1 MSGPASGHLAGPAG
15 GWGKRFYPS
24 LDTLQAMS
32 ELRDAVGPATAT
44 LVSAPSS
51 REACPDLL
59 SMAGPETTV
68 VWVTYTRS
76 PSDCAER
83 FREAGGA
90 GTLAVIAVG
99 EAAAPSAPP
108 GVSVETVSTPE
119 DLTGLGI
126 LLSRKVSDHEDVVVC
141 FDSLTELLRHVDRE
155 TAYEF
160 LNAVTGHLYAAD
172 ARAHFHLEAGAHDE
186 ETVGTLGSLFDAV
199 AERRDG
205 QWTVRTRS
213 LL

>member
-1 MSGPASGHLAGPAG
+1 MSA
-15 GWGKRFYPS
+15 
-24 LDTLQAMS
+24 
-32 ELRDAVGPATAT
+32 LRDAVGSATAT
-44 LVSAPSS
+44 LVYAPGCE
-51 REACPDLL
+51 RGCLDLL
-59 SMAGPETTV
+59 SAASVETTV

-76 PSDCAER
+76 PSECAEQ
-83 FREAGGA
+83 FRAAGGE

-99 EAAAPSAPP
+99 EAAEPSSPL

-126 LLSRKVSDHEDVVVC
+126 LLSRKVNTHDDVVVC
-141 FDSLTELLRHVDRE
+141 FDSLTELLRHVDHE

-172 ARAHFHLEAGAHDE
+172 ARAHFHLDADVHDDEAVGA
-186 ETVGTLGSLFDAV
+186 LGSLFDAV
-199 AERRDG
+199 AEHRDG
-205 QWTVRTRS
+205 AWAVRTRK